1 MCVCAC
7 EITRATQHTGRRTRA
22 ERSREIRE
30 IAPSR
35 ARCIGP
41 MARAR
46 FFPRATARAAARPAR
61 RVLQLLLFSHFGHTR
76 TLHSLATE
84 YTVRLGACL
93 FVVTRLVSTSR
104 EPSQPGTTHAS
115 PPSSIDVKRAILI
128 RRADAL
134 HKPRPQI
141 GRPPLLPQLE
151 LPPPSTAVG
160 ADCAHHLRGAL
171 GPGVE
176 LELGAGAGAEVRA
189 GVGLRLRLVWG
200 LG

>member
-1 MCVCAC
+1 M
-7 EITRATQHTGRRTRA
+7 GR
-22 ERSREIRE
+22 ELS
-30 IAPSR
+30 PL
-35 ARCIGP
+35 GP
-41 MARAR
+41 
-46 FFPRATARAAARPAR
+46 TS
-61 RVLQLLLFSHFGHTR
+61 FSATR
-76 TLHSLATE
+76 TLHSLAT
-84 YTVRLGACL
+84 VRLCACP
-93 FVVTRLVSTSR
+93 FRRHASRVHQPR
-104 EPSQPGTTHAS
+104 EPSQPGTTHAP

-128 RRADAL
+128 RRANAL
-134 HKPRPQI
+134 HEPRPQI

-189 GVGLRLRLVWG
+189 GVGLGLGWG